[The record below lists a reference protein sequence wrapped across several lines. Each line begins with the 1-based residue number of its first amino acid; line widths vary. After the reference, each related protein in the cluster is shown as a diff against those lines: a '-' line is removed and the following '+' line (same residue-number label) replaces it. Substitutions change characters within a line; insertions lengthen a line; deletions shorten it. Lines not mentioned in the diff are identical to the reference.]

1 MSLLQ
6 REVSTVAKGSR
17 AQIVLTEPRRCQVTG
32 IEVEGT
38 VTDTR
43 ANIPYRCCDCGI
55 RMTTGHNSV
64 TTEDKDKEPGP
75 IRTYPVKTEYAPIGG
90 ETVILRPMNL
100 LDVPALRLPGVF
112 LKLAEEARNSEVMD
126 DQQSGMSAV
135 KLHRSGQA
143 GRVMITEIIDSFPV
157 LGSGASRVSQTSTEV
172 IPDLN
177 LVEPVIRLG
186 PVGHLRNTEQPIM
199 LRVKTNQGTISP
211 PGPVGQYVLMA
222 GHMEMM
228 VQPDPVVPYE
238 ETEPSVSPGL
248 DAGQVEHLPS
258 SQVLPGVEMSH
269 IQPVADGPAG
279 LIRTRHRVGTV
290 MPPVIQDGV
299 RLLAGGTVGQFPDPR
314 FHIRSKDSSP
324 DNSYQPLVTGPS
336 GANMSDASYDTG
348 PRLVGD
354 PLDRS
359 TSLDP
364 MGPREM
370 LSLGDG
376 IPPASMGPVGR
387 PWTTGQ
393 LEIQTGEPDYE
404 RSTPTRSES
413 ESDAESLHSV
423 IRTEEEVYT
432 GSVNTSVATG
442 RTEPSEVLVLSDSVI
457 FSPGAQI
464 HRTEGGSESA
474 TVKPDPTIRTGGE
487 GRTDDVNFDTNNGQ
501 SGSSVVSPSSDSGVH
516 SLDEQWECMSTVSGN
531 SDSIQSIITVYGGV
545 VCEADS
551 PPVLVRNVNT
561 RGVVSSRGGTYGK
574 HDSMSDLSSNGRNS
588 DIATMSDFSEEED
601 EAWEEVID

>member
-1 MSLLQ
+1 MEMMVQ
-6 REVSTVAKGSR
+6 PDPVGPYEE
-17 AQIVLTEPRRCQVTG
+17 TEP
-32 IEVEGT
+32 
-38 VTDTR
+38 
-43 ANIPYRCCDCGI
+43 
-55 RMTTGHNSV
+55 S
-64 TTEDKDKEPGP
+64 
-75 IRTYPVKTEYAPIGG
+75 
-90 ETVILRPMNL
+90 
-100 LDVPALRLPGVF
+100 
-112 LKLAEEARNSEVMD
+112 
-126 DQQSGMSAV
+126 
-135 KLHRSGQA
+135 
-143 GRVMITEIIDSFPV
+143 
-157 LGSGASRVSQTSTEV
+157 VSQG
-172 IPDLN
+172 I
-177 LVEPVIRLG
+177 
-186 PVGHLRNTEQPIM
+186 
-199 LRVKTNQGTISP
+199 ISP
-211 PGPVGQYVLMA
+211 PGPVGQHVLMA

-269 IQPVADGPAG
+269 IQPVAVGPAG
-279 LIRTRHRVGTV
+279 LVRTRHPVGTV
-290 MPPVIQDGV
+290 MPPAIQDGV
-299 RLLAGGTVGQFPDPR
+299 RLLAGGPVGRFPDPR
-314 FHIRSKDSSP
+314 FHICSKNSSP

-376 IPPASMGPVGR
+376 IPPACMGPVGR

-393 LEIQTGEPDYE
+393 LKIQTKEPDWE
-404 RSTPTRSES
+404 WSTPTRSES

-442 RTEPSEVLVLSDSVI
+442 RTGPSEVLVLSDSVI
-457 FSPGAQI
+457 FSPRAQI

-516 SLDEQWECMSTVSGN
+516 SLDEQWECMSTVSDD
-531 SDSIQSIITVYGGV
+531 SDSIQSIITVY
-545 VCEADS
+545 S
-551 PPVLVRNVNT
+551 PPVLVRNVLT
-561 RGVVSSRGGTYGK
+561 RGIVSSRGGTYGK
-574 HDSMSDLSSNGRNS
+574 HDSMSDLSSNGHNS
-588 DIATMSDFSEEED
+588 DIAAMSDFSEEED
-601 EAWEEVID
+601 EAWEKVGTCEDVQPNIRTDWVGEHLMLLATPTEVTHNVKEHHDEDYWTNFRLLAKQAFKLDDVKLAASSYPDAVKELVVRS

>member
-1 MSLLQ
+1 MDLFKGSIPQDDQIMNLPLDTDRTRGDKPVRNPLELTGTTGPGPRSLLQ
-6 REVSTVAKGSR
+6 REVSTVAKESR

-43 ANIPYRCCDCGI
+43 ANIPFRCCDCGL
-55 RMTTGHNSV
+55 RMATGHNSV
-64 TTEDKDKEPGP
+64 TTEDKDKDPGS
-75 IRTYPVKTEYAPIGG
+75 IRTYPVKTEYAPISG

-100 LDVPALRLPGVF
+100 LEVPALRLPGVF
-112 LKLAEEARNSEVMD
+112 LKLAEEARKSEVMD

-143 GRVMITEIIDSFPV
+143 GRVMITEITDSFPV

-177 LVEPVIRLG
+177 IVEPVIRLG
-186 PVGHLRNTEQPIM
+186 PVGHLRNTEQPVI
-199 LRVKTNQGTISP
+199 LRVETNQGTISP
-211 PGPVGQYVLMA
+211 PGPVGQHVLMA

-228 VQPDPVVPYE
+228 VRRDPVGPYKESEPSVSQGMSSPPGPVGQHVLMAGHLEMMVQPDSVVPYE
-238 ETEPSVSPGL
+238 ETESSVSPGL
-248 DAGQVEHLPS
+248 DAGQVEQLPS

-279 LIRTRHRVGTV
+279 LVRTRHPAGTV

-299 RLLAGGTVGQFPDPR
+299 RLLAGGPVGQFPDPR
-314 FHIRSKDSSP
+314 FHISSKDSSP
-324 DNSYQPLVTGPS
+324 DNSNQPLVTGPS

-359 TSLDP
+359 TSVDP
-364 MGPREM
+364 MGPREI

-387 PWTTGQ
+387 PLMTGQ
-393 LEIQTGEPDYE
+393 LMRQTKEPDWKW
-404 RSTPTRSES
+404 STPTRSES
-413 ESDAESLHSV
+413 ECDAESLHSV
-423 IRTEEEVYT
+423 IRTEEEV
-432 GSVNTSVATG
+432 
-442 RTEPSEVLVLSDSVI
+442 
-457 FSPGAQI
+457 SPGAQI
-464 HRTEGGSESA
+464 HRIEEGSESA

-487 GRTDDVNFDTNNGQ
+487 GRTDDVTG
-501 SGSSVVSPSSDSGVH
+501 
-516 SLDEQWECMSTVSGN
+516 
-531 SDSIQSIITVYGGV
+531 I
-545 VCEADS
+545 
-551 PPVLVRNVNT
+551 
-561 RGVVSSRGGTYGK
+561 
-574 HDSMSDLSSNGRNS
+574 
-588 DIATMSDFSEEED
+588 
-601 EAWEEVID
+601 